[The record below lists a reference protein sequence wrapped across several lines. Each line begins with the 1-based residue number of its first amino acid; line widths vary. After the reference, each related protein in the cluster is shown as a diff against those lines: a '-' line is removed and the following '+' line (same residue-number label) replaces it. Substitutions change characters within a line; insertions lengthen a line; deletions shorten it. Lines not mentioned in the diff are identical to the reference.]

1 MTLSDRS
8 EWTKEEKDP
17 HKLAWFNKLTGLIQK
32 KRVAQGLK
40 KLEEAE
46 IKLNVG

>member
-8 EWTKEEKDP
+8 EWTQEEKDP
-17 HKLAWFNKLTGLIQK
+17 YKLAWLDKLTGPIQK
-32 KRVAQGLK
+32 KGVAQSLR